1 MPLCETAD
9 ILFSLLYCAVC
20 FPVDTEF
27 RRKFFFSLRYF
38 RIFVGIGTKFRG
50 IPKGFDNVLNYDMSH
65 TFLN

>member
-9 ILFSLLYCAVC
+9 ILFSLLYRAVC
-20 FPVDTEF
+20 FPVGTEF
-27 RRKFFFSLRYF
+27 RRNFSLPYF

-65 TFLN
+65 TFLD